1 MRPRRRSSEV
11 GSRGGWG
18 GCWGVACTH
27 TSGPGPQVYTVEL
40 HIGKVV
46 LGDRGNYRLEVKAK
60 DVCDSCAFNIDVE
73 GALVGVGGSKGSG
86 RGGGFGLV

>member
-1 MRPRRRSSEV
+1 M
-11 GSRGGWG
+11 
-18 GCWGVACTH
+18 
-27 TSGPGPQVYTVEL
+27 EL